1 MVPIRSHLEMTD
13 IIIIHFTGYMSPGKP
28 LTRALEIKE
37 TESVMGEN
45 ARNDGRLT
53 PEQWENIKQGIA
65 ARAHAA
71 RANMLREAF
80 EGIPIAVRA
89 AAGRWWSAY
98 VNWRERNA
106 AIKELAGLD
115 DRTLKDMGLHRSE
128 IESVIYDSSRRL
140 AERKRA
146 AVGRRTAS
154 TRAGAKPAVHR
165 SINKTAA

>member
-1 MVPIRSHLEMTD
+1 MAD
-13 IIIIHFTGYMSPGKP
+13 IIIIHFTGYMGLGKP
-28 LTRALEIKE
+28 LPQALEIE
-37 TESVMGEN
+37 VTESVMDEN
-45 ARNDGRLT
+45 ARNGGRRT
-53 PEQWENIKQGIA
+53 PEQWDNIKQGIA

-71 RANMLREAF
+71 RAKMLREAF
-80 EGIPIAVRA
+80 GGIPAAVRA

-98 VNWRERNA
+98 VAWRERNA

-154 TRAGAKPAVHR
+154 TRPGTKPSRVIDR
-165 SINKTAA
+165 TAA